1 METRRNRGATR
12 IADMSWNQSELAAD
26 LARFDASDFGA
37 LAHGAAW
44 AQVQLVRPDGR
55 GGCIDHPR
63 WAACSAFQ
71 RVAKSFGG
79 KVMNVT
85 LASLGPGGS
94 VKEHRDISG
103 GLPMGV
109 ARFHVPVVTH
119 RDVEFIVDRKPVFM
133 GPGEV
138 WTLDTTYRHK
148 LRNRSSIVRVH
159 LIVDVELNS
168 DVRALLPSTDIV
180 DVIHRVNFA
189 AICVA
194 KGAALLVKNP
204 RQLVDRVER
213 VFRLKVLRQSQMTFE
228 KG

>member
-1 METRRNRGATR
+1 MDTRRNRGATR
-12 IADMSWNQSELAAD
+12 IADMTWDPNELGAD

-44 AQVQLVRPDGR
+44 AHVQLVRADGR
-55 GGCIDHPR
+55 GGSIEHPR
-63 WAACSAFQ
+63 WTECAALQ
-71 RVAKSFGG
+71 RVANSFGG
-79 KVMNVT
+79 KIMNVS

-109 ARFHVPVVTH
+109 ARFHVPIVTH
-119 RDVEFIVDRKPVFM
+119 RDVEFVVDRKRVFM
-133 GPGEV
+133 APGEV

-159 LIVDVELNS
+159 LIVDVELNPT
-168 DVRALLPSTDIV
+168 VRALWPNADIV
-180 DVIHRVNFA
+180 DVIHRINFA

-194 KGAALLVKNP
+194 KGASLLVKNP